1 MSLSVSLG
9 GCFVCFRWK
18 VIHFRIWQSISFGEA
33 DNLIPFSGVHYTH
46 TQLNCGKFEFFFPR
60 PISTVHRVDVS
71 SIHSHFYYIRLFES
85 LLFGIESTHSVFG
98 FWHWHYLSLSRCL
111 SLSLSLFE
119 AFASKHEP
127 PDLTHLVLKLFYQTV
142 STAVTKILVSLDGE
156 YIWPK
161 QKVKTTF

>member
-33 DNLIPFSGVHYTH
+33 NNFISLLRFALHTYS
-46 TQLNCGKFEFFFPR
+46 TQLWEIRVFF
-60 PISTVHRVDVS
+60 ST
-71 SIHSHFYYIRLFES
+71 SHFDSPPSRCEFNTFS
-85 LLFGIESTHSVFG
+85 LLLHTIVWKPFIWYWEHTFCIW
-98 FWHWHYLSLSRCL
+98 FLTLT
-111 SLSLSLFE
+111 LSLSLFE

-142 STAVTKILVSLDGE
+142 STTVTKILVSLDDE